1 MPGTTRVR
9 SMVLPG
15 ILISLTGCAVLTVD
29 VDVYKGPL
37 ANHEDVQ
44 VEQMAAMA
52 IGAKPLLVELRDM
65 LEATG
70 PEGDS
75 TGGAAEWRQKKTAEG
90 WYRQAYVRAPD
101 GTSRFENQNA
111 NRVNEILWLYE
122 DRSEDEQYSVLVRRA
137 WQAAK
142 DYKRAYEILRPDS
155 NDAERQLWTQLK
167 LKRNSFKDEAE
178 LLIGKKDS
186 DQVKEL
192 AKKIETLRQDYKDF
206 YTRKYRD
213 CKKLLKTWFEI
224 RDLLIA
230 AKCKNLA
237 TFRDD
242 LSLKEKDQE
251 LKASSNAAFHA
262 LAETSLVAFQAEH
275 LFGLRDKRKEQFVDH
290 VKKVS
295 NAFLAARDALE
306 QLWRVEMETIIWLS
320 DQPPEAAAHYYPRML
335 EIAKASLE
343 IVQSRHVA
351 ALLELLQPR
360 DPNVP
365 DGLEELKRSM
375 GDQKAFEKKWQQPDY
390 EEAEKRLLNEFKKQP
405 GKTARRLLDGHTYS
419 IHQLLPQTLSDKRAE
434 LERGGAKPDTTYHIW
449 YRSGWESGFA
459 QVPFEAVAPPEM
471 TKQVENAFPCGA
483 FARGRLDKGLETLI
497 EEYLRQA
504 NISDPCDD
512 KLVQARECLSD
523 ALVGFAQKVLFV
535 ANNNS
540 LLSPPKDAGLFLG
553 LLNAIVRGIGG
564 DKSRD
569 WLVTKWTYLPRDEVS
584 AYTRVLQAVGNSI
597 LVQVDALCQQQ
608 RHKRQLEQHGDRESD
623 ILKYALSRA
632 DPNAI
637 CPNVAVKSPFSESTE
652 LTAKD
657 VRDLWIT
664 LLGYEHD
671 LALRAGNVGRAKQI
685 KQAIKAA
692 EEKRAGMVYIRP
704 AMAYLRTSFPA
715 TSLQDN
721 PNLTWDNM
729 LGGHMMR
736 SIPFGPQLHDFL
748 YPEAKRDA
756 RINAEID
763 KQFWQNINRVRV
775 AGGVDTNYVIAKDD
789 IGNWYVKRYSA
800 NPKDV
805 IKSAKNLAMFSL
817 SAQISADMIGGLN
830 ALEDRKET
838 KQETGAAKSSLDQVF
853 SKYCQ
858 DYKSRI
864 QEDYDELA
872 EILEKETIRRRIQ
885 KAWTENQALKDHIG
899 PLLNE
904 LADASATYLE
914 RAGQDLRFRPKT
926 EEEDAERGTRIVKAI
941 EKIRLF
947 HNTLVHR
954 VFECLVDG
962 PAKDLE
968 QAKSARDKA
977 GDQDKAK
984 REANVAA
991 KQKEL
996 DEAIYAAHVAQR
1008 EVSRIVRQEV
1018 MQIITSQKDAI
1029 KDYETAIMVIGES
1042 VRQ

>member
-1 MPGTTRVR
+1 
-9 SMVLPG
+9 MVLLG
-15 ILISLTGCAVLTVD
+15 ILISLTSCAVLTVD

-70 PEGDS
+70 PKGDS
-75 TGGAAEWRQKKTAEG
+75 TEEKTA
-90 WYRQAYVRAPD
+90 D
-101 GTSRFENQNA
+101 GTSRFRNHNA
-111 NRVNEILWLYE
+111 YRVNEILSLYE
-122 DRSEDEQYSVLVRRA
+122 DQSSLYEDQSEDEQYSILVRRA

-155 NDAERQLWTQLK
+155 KDAERRLWTQLK
-167 LKRNSFKDEAE
+167 LEGNSFRNEAKS
-178 LLIGKKDS
+178 LIGNEHS
-186 DQVKEL
+186 DKVNKL
-192 AKKIETLRQDYKDF
+192 AEKIETLRQDYENF
-206 YTRKYRD
+206 YTRDYRD
-213 CKKLLKTWFEI
+213 DKKLLNTWFEI
-224 RDLLIA
+224 RELLMA
-230 AKCKNLA
+230 ANRKTLA

-242 LSLKEKDQE
+242 LSLKEKDEE
-251 LKASSNAAFHA
+251 LQASSNAAFRA
-262 LAETSLVAFQAEH
+262 LAETSLVAFQAEY
-275 LFGLRDKRKEQFVDH
+275 LFGLRDKKKEQFVDH

-295 NAFLAARDALE
+295 KAFLDARDALE

-320 DQPPEAAAHYYPRML
+320 EQPPETVLRRGPRRL

-343 IVQSRHVA
+343 LVLTQHVVVLA
-351 ALLELLQPR
+351 NLLDKD

-365 DGLEELKRSM
+365 DGLVQLGRSVETVSKTPW
-375 GDQKAFEKKWQQPDY
+375 GRKWESTDY
-390 EEAEKRLLNEFKKQP
+390 EPVKKMLMKEFEEQP
-405 GKTARRLLDGHTYS
+405 AKTARTLLDGHSYS
-419 IHQLLPQTLSDKRAE
+419 IHQLLPQTLCNKRVK
-434 LERGGAKPDTTYHIW
+434 LEEGPTKTKPDPTYDIW
-449 YRSGWESGFA
+449 HRSGWEFGFA
-459 QVPFEAVAPPEM
+459 RGPFEGLTLPEM
-471 TKQVENAFPCGA
+471 TKQVENAFPGGA
-483 FARGRLDKGLETLI
+483 FAGGRLDKGLETLI

-504 NISDPCDD
+504 NISDPSDD

-523 ALVGFAQKVLFV
+523 ALVGFAEKVLFV
-535 ANNNS
+535 ANNNT
-540 LLSPPKDAGLFLG
+540 LLSPPEQPGLIFGSLD
-553 LLNAIVRGIGG
+553 AIVRGILG
-564 DKSRD
+564 DKTRD
-569 WLVTKWTYLPRDEVS
+569 RLGTKWTWLPHDKVS

-608 RHKRQLEQHGDRESD
+608 RHKRQLEQHGDMESD
-623 ILKYALSRA
+623 ILKYTLSRA

-637 CPNVAVKSPFSESTE
+637 CPNVAVKRPFSECTE

-671 LALRAGNVGRAKQI
+671 LALRAGNVGRAEQI

-692 EEKRAGMVYIRP
+692 EEKRAGMVYVRP

-748 YPEAKRDA
+748 DPQAKRDA

-775 AGGVDTNYVIAKDD
+775 AGGGDTNYVIAKDD
-789 IGNWYVKRYSA
+789 IGNWYVKCYSA

-805 IKSAKNLAMFSL
+805 IKSAKSLAMFSL
-817 SAQISADMIGGLN
+817 SAQMSADMIGGLN
-830 ALEDRKET
+830 ALEGKKET
-838 KQETGAAKSSLDQVF
+838 SQETDAAKSSLWPGF
-853 SKYCQ
+853 SKYRQ
-858 DYKSRI
+858 DYKNRI
-864 QEDYDELA
+864 KEDYDKLA
-872 EILEKETIRRRIQ
+872 EVLKEETIRKRIQ
-885 KAWTENQALKDHIG
+885 KAWDENEALKDDIG
-899 PLLNE
+899 PLRVE
-904 LADASATYLE
+904 LTKASAEYLE
-914 RAGQDLRFRPKT
+914 RARQDVCFQPKT

-941 EKIRLF
+941 QKIRLF
-947 HNTLVHR
+947 HNTLVDK
-954 VFECLVDG
+954 VFERIVDG

-968 QAKSARDKA
+968 QAKIARDET

-984 REANVAA
+984 AEANVAA

-996 DEAIYAAHVAQR
+996 DKASYAGHVAQR
-1008 EVSRIVRQEV
+1008 EVSRIVREEV
-1018 MQIITSQKDAI
+1018 VQIITSRKDAI